1 MIYTSFTDSDDN
13 ILGIENQNIFSNN
26 FLFTLEANSKV
37 SNKSDFL
44 KSINYERDLL
54 DELGFEEEKI
64 NNQYSI
70 LKNKSNKN
78 KLALYI
84 ELSKEQ
90 YFNFKDKEFNN
101 YSPVELVFFTGKR
114 TFRLFIN

>member
-1 MIYTSFTDSDDN
+1 MKIRTFFQ
-13 ILGIENQNIFSNN
+13 IIFY
-26 FLFTLEANSKV
+26 LLEANSKV

-101 YSPVELVFFTGKR
+101 YSPVEVGFSYLKKN
-114 TFRLFIN
+114 I